1 MAEYG
6 VLLAVMTLAV
16 VASMMILGANLRA
29 AFEFVGGLLP
39 G

>member
-16 VASMMILGANLRA
+16 VASMMILSANLRA
-29 AFEFVGGLLP
+29 AFEFVAGILP